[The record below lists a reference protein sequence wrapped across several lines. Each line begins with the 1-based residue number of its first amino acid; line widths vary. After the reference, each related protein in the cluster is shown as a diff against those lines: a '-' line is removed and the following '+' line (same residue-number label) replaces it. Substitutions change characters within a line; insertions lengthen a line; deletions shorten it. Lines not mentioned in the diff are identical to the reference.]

1 MYTALIHHFTCRLEA
16 CQALIYQLVSGLTG
30 ENGKY
35 NYSIA
40 VHVYPPFF
48 DIPCSAKNYKI
59 ASALTLVRQIVNALM
74 ADNLIMTP
82 DIGKYLKYLEDG
94 GYIEFTSRSV
104 NAYRKDAVV
113 QLTKKG
119 IDLVE
124 DTIQDGGVNV

>member
-1 MYTALIHHFTCRLEA
+1 M
-16 CQALIYQLVSGLTG
+16 
-30 ENGKY
+30 
-35 NYSIA
+35 
-40 VHVYPPFF
+40 
-48 DIPCSAKNYKI
+48 
-59 ASALTLVRQIVNALM
+59 LVRQIVNALM

-94 GYIEFTSRSV
+94 GYIAFTARSV
-104 NAYRKDAVV
+104 SAYNAYRKDAVV

>member
-1 MYTALIHHFTCRLEA
+1 MAFLDETTELEVEKNKAIRGYIVRALARGNNG
-16 CQALIYQLVSGLTG
+16 AL
-30 ENGKY
+30 
-35 NYSIA
+35 
-40 VHVYPPFF
+40 
-48 DIPCSAKNYKI
+48 
-59 ASALTLVRQIVNALM
+59 LVRQIVNALM

>member
-1 MYTALIHHFTCRLEA
+1 MLQNQLARGNNGAL
-16 CQALIYQLVSGLTG
+16 
-30 ENGKY
+30 
-35 NYSIA
+35 
-40 VHVYPPFF
+40 
-48 DIPCSAKNYKI
+48 
-59 ASALTLVRQIVNALM
+59 LVRQIVNALM

-94 GYIEFTSRSV
+94 GYIAFTARSV
-104 NAYRKDAVV
+104 SAYNAYRKDAVV